1 MLKKRMESPTVKEWF
16 SDKWEL
22 FNECAILSIDEK
34 GEVKNRRPDRVM
46 KSGDEM
52 IVVDFKFARKRDEY
66 HEQVKEYI
74 SLLQSMG
81 YKNVKGYLWYVF
93 SNDIEEVA

>member
-1 MLKKRMESPTVKEWF
+1 
-16 SDKWEL
+16 
-22 FNECAILSIDEK
+22 
-34 GEVKNRRPDRVM
+34 M
-46 KSGDEM
+46 KSGEEM
-52 IVVDFKFARKRDEY
+52 IVVDFKFAKKRDEY

-93 SNDIEEVA
+93 NNDIEEVA